1 MIKVVFCLR
10 RLPAL
15 TLAEFQDYW
24 LNSHGALVRELQDA
38 LRIKRYV
45 QLHSDLGELTRRLG
59 AFRGA
64 PEPFDGIAE
73 VWYENR
79 AALETLRQNPA
90 GRAASETVKVWNL
103 HSLRTGARLRSQPAG
118 RWPAGCLQPGE

>member
-90 GRAASETVKVWNL
+90 GRAASQALVEDEKRFIDL
-103 HSLRTGARLRSQPAG
+103 ARSPIWVTEEREIIAP
-118 RWPAGCLQPGE
+118 